1 MNAIL
6 LCQCRNNVGIVDG
19 LTLDVENDLIYWTDV
34 TSKSIERA
42 NLNGHSRR
50 TLLGGLDKPRAIVL
64 YKTRRFVILLRF
76 CNFIIL
82 SFLQGTGDEGMG
94 VGGFL
99 DYRQFLLV
107 TINRNV

>member
-34 TSKSIERA
+34 TSNSIERA

-64 YKTRRFVILLRF
+64 YKTRRFVIL
-76 CNFIIL
+76 FIIF
-82 SFLQGTGDEGMG
+82 SDEFPPGDG
-94 VGGFL
+94 
-99 DYRQFLLV
+99 R
-107 TINRNV
+107 

>member
-50 TLLGGLDKPRAIVL
+50 ILLGGLDKPRAIVL
-64 YKTRRFVILLRF
+64 YKTRRFVIL
-76 CNFIIL
+76 FIIF
-82 SFLQGTGDEGMG
+82 SGEFPPGDG
-94 VGGFL
+94 
-99 DYRQFLLV
+99 R
-107 TINRNV
+107 